1 MVTFFSANEVV
12 ELAMRIE
19 QKGQAFY
26 LLAADEAKDPAAK
39 EFFDFFA
46 EEESRHEL
54 FFRGMRDRLGN
65 IEVPPGSDYEE
76 YTQYVMALV
85 DSHDVFNFDY
95 TEAFKGEDFSFEEAV
110 RAAMRFEKDTI
121 LLFTELKRM
130 VPDSERKFVEE
141 CIDEERGHLRML
153 AQKLRD

>member
-1 MVTFFSANEVV
+1 MVTFFSANEVA

-39 EFFDFFA
+39 EFFEFFA

-54 FFRGMRDRLGN
+54 FFRDMRDRIGS
-65 IEVPPGSDYEE
+65 IEIPPGSDYEE

-95 TEAFKGEDFSFEEAV
+95 TEAFKDEAFSFEQAV

-141 CIDEERGHLRML
+141 CIDEERKHLRML
-153 AQKLRD
+153 AEKLS

>member
-1 MVTFFSANEVV
+1 MVTFFSANEVA

-39 EFFDFFA
+39 EFFEFFA

-54 FFRGMRDRLGN
+54 FFRDMRDRIGS
-65 IEVPPGSDYEE
+65 IEIPPGSDYEE

-95 TEAFKGEDFSFEEAV
+95 TAAFKDEDFNFEQAV

-130 VPDSERKFVEE
+130 VPDTERKFVEE
-141 CIDEERGHLRML
+141 CIDEERKHLRML
-153 AQKLRD
+153 AEKLS

>member
-1 MVTFFSANEVV
+1 MVTFFSANEVA

-26 LLAADEAKDPAAK
+26 LLAADEAKDPGAK
-39 EFFDFFA
+39 EFFEFFA

-54 FFRGMRDRLGN
+54 FFRDMRDRIGS

-95 TEAFKGEDFSFEEAV
+95 TEAFKDESFNFEQAV

-130 VPDSERKFVEE
+130 VPDAERKFVEE
-141 CIDEERGHLRML
+141 CIDEERKHLRML
-153 AQKLRD
+153 AEKLS

>member
-1 MVTFFSANEVV
+1 MVTFFSANEVA

-39 EFFDFFA
+39 EFFEFFA

-54 FFRGMRDRLGN
+54 FFRDMRDRIGS

-95 TEAFKGEDFSFEEAV
+95 TAAFKDEAFNFEQAV

-121 LLFTELKRM
+121 LLFTELKKM
-130 VPDSERKFVEE
+130 VPDTERKFVEE
-141 CIDEERGHLRML
+141 CIDEERKHLRML
-153 AQKLRD
+153 AEKLS

>member
-1 MVTFFSANEVV
+1 MVTFFSANEVA

-39 EFFDFFA
+39 EFFEFFA
-46 EEESRHEL
+46 EEESRHEV
-54 FFRGMRDRLGN
+54 FFRDMRDRIGS
-65 IEVPPGSDYEE
+65 IEIPPGSDYEE

-95 TEAFKGEDFSFEEAV
+95 TEAFKDEAFSFEQAV

-121 LLFTELKRM
+121 LLFSELKRM
-130 VPDSERKFVEE
+130 VPDTERKFVEE
-141 CIDEERGHLRML
+141 CIDEERKHLRML
-153 AQKLRD
+153 AEKLS

>member
-1 MVTFFSANEVV
+1 MVTFFSANEVA

-39 EFFDFFA
+39 DFFEFFA

-54 FFRGMRDRLGN
+54 FFRDMRDRIGA
-65 IEVPPGSDYEE
+65 IEIPPGSDYEE

-95 TEAFKGEDFSFEEAV
+95 TEAFKDESFDFEQAV

-130 VPDSERKFVEE
+130 VPDAERKFVEE
-141 CIDEERGHLRML
+141 CIDEERKHLRML
-153 AQKLRD
+153 AEKLS

>member
-1 MVTFFSANEVV
+1 MVTFFSANEVA

-39 EFFDFFA
+39 EFFEFFA

-54 FFRGMRDRLGN
+54 FFRDMRDRIGA
-65 IEVPPGSDYEE
+65 IKIPSGSDYEE

-95 TEAFKGEDFSFEEAV
+95 TEAFKDEAFNFEQAV

-130 VPDSERKFVEE
+130 VPDTERQFVEE
-141 CIDEERGHLRML
+141 CIDEERKHLRML
-153 AQKLRD
+153 AEKLS